1 MKSKNYNVYGDPGHA
16 WAKVKYTEI
25 VKLGIQYK
33 ISPYSYV
40 RGDNVYLEEDCDLS
54 IFVEALSK
62 IGIKPNWIEHH
73 TNKNSKI
80 RSYNRYI
87 AV

>member
-1 MKSKNYNVYGDPGHA
+1 MKSKNYNVYSDSGHA

-25 VKLGIQYK
+25 VKLGIQHN
-33 ISPYSYV
+33 ISPYSYT

-62 IGIKPNWIEHH
+62 IGIKPTWIQHNTE
-73 TNKNSKI
+73 KRSKI

>member
-1 MKSKNYNVYGDPGHA
+1 MKSKNYNVYSDPGHA

-25 VKLGIQYK
+25 VKLGIQHN
-33 ISPYSYV
+33 ISACSYTK
-40 RGDNVYLEEDCDLS
+40 GDNVYLEEDCDLF

-62 IGIKPNWIEHH
+62 IGIKPTWIQHNTE
-73 TNKNSKI
+73 KCSKI